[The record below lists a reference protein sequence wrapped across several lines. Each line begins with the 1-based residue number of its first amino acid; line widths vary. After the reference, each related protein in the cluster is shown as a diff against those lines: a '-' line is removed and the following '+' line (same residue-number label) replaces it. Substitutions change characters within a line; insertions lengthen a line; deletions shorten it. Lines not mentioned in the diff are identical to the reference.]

1 MIYIAEATENKKTK
15 RRARTRARAKARARA
30 AAAAAAQARA
40 QAQAQAQ
47 AQTEPPPQTPQEGKD
62 KGEDS
67 KEEDSFD
74 PQTGTRL
81 TEEHNPLTRELRR
94 VARASMPPELADV
107 KKIAREHMQ
116 LFLGEIQRMVKLARL
131 MLWLVLFVLL
141 GVVYLYKGYSFLAC
155 CFACVLGSSG
165 VY

>member
-1 MIYIAEATENKKTK
+1 MAFPGAEATANKKTK

-30 AAAAAAQARA
+30 RARAAAAAA
-40 QAQAQAQ
+40 AQAQAQ
-47 AQTEPPPQTPQEGKD
+47 AQTEPPPQTPEEGKD

-74 PQTGTRL
+74 PQTGARL
-81 TEEHNPLTRELRR
+81 TEEHKPLTRELRH
-94 VARASMPPELADV
+94 VARASMPPEFADA
-107 KKIAREHMQ
+107 KKIVREHMQ

-141 GVVYLYKGYSFLAC
+141 GTVYLYKGCSFLVC
-155 CFACVLGSSG
+155 CFACVLSSSG